1 MNRKAIALMVM
12 VGLMVLVL
20 PGHALAA
27 SPNQEIT
34 GNVYAS
40 LAITSPADNLD
51 IHFIVG
57 PNENTDS
64 GLDNKVTCWSNV
76 AYTVKIN
83 CDSPSGFKTTANMW
97 QWVSSAYVET
107 GNKLTAPMEI
117 RERSTPGTYTAIT
130 GTAEAING
138 FSGKPKTT
146 DAGVDAYIDYK
157 QPVGYG
163 DVILG
168 SGTYRHLLTYTI
180 VAST

>member
-1 MNRKAIALMVM
+1 MKKKAIAFLVM
-12 VGLMVLVL
+12 AGLMVLVL

-40 LAITSPADNLD
+40 MAITSPADNLD

-76 AYTVKIN
+76 AYTAKIN
-83 CDSPSGFKTTANMW
+83 CDVTGFKTTANMW
-97 QWVSSAYVET
+97 EYVSSAYVSG
-107 GNKLTAPMEI
+107 GNFLAAAMEM
-117 RERSTPGTYTAIT
+117 RERSGGSYTPIT
-130 GTAEAING
+130 GTAAAING
-138 FSGKPKTT
+138 FSNKPKTT
-146 DAGVDAYIDYK
+146 DAGVDTYIDYK

-180 VAST
+180 VAGV